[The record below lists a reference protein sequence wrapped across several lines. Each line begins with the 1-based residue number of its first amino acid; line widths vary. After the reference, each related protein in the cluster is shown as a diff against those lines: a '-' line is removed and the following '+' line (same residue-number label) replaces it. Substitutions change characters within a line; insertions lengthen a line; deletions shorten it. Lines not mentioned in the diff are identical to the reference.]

1 MKRGGSVVSKGAC
14 RAAAKAGDYCEPD
27 RAQRD
32 RWFESSTEH
41 HHSGNAGFR
50 NFLLPEQMKLL
61 SKRNRRQM
69 RHMHIAGA
77 WSRSAPSGR

>member
-41 HHSGNAGFR
+41 HHSGNTGFR
-50 NFLLPEQMKLL
+50 DFLLPEQMKLL
-61 SKRNRRQM
+61 SKRNRR
-69 RHMHIAGA
+69 
-77 WSRSAPSGR
+77 